1 MPTKK
6 TAAGK
11 KPSPKKGSKKSSKK
25 GSKKGRAPVGGDIDL
40 FDDADPPIIV
50 SGGGSIILD
59 RPDKFVLHG
68 TLPKSKKYRI
78 ANGVLVSCQINTNTP
93 IRLNPTDKITITWR
107 EEITPKK

>member
-6 TAAGK
+6 TAKGK
-11 KPSPKKGSKKSSKK
+11 KPTAKKGSKKASK
-25 GSKKGRAPVGGDIDL
+25 GSGTPTGGGGDS

-59 RPDKFVLHG
+59 RPDKFKDHG
-68 TLPKSKKYRI
+68 TFPNGKKYRI

-93 IRLNPTDKITITWR
+93 IPLRPTDKITITWR
-107 EEITPKK
+107 EVTPSKK

>member
-11 KPSPKKGSKKSSKK
+11 KPSAKKSTKKGSKKASK
-25 GSKKGRAPVGGDIDL
+25 GSVSPIGGGTDL
-40 FDDADPPIIV
+40 LDDADPPIIV

-68 TLPKSKKYRI
+68 PILHGMKYRI

-93 IRLNPTDKITITWR
+93 IRLGPRDKITITWR
-107 EEITPKK
+107 EETPTKK